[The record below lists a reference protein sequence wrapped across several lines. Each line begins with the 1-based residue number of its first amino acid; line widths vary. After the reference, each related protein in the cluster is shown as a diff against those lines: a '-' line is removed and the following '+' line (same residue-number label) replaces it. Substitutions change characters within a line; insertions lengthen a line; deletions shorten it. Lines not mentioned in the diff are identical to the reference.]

1 MLGRVLSRINQFELV
16 FANLSLALLVLI
28 LGAQVFFRYV
38 LNTGLGWTE
47 EVSRF
52 AFVWFV
58 YISASLAAQ
67 RGTHI
72 RVTLF
77 IRWFPGGRQ
86 YALLLADLIWIT
98 CNAFVVWAGVLLI
111 ERTLKF
117 PVYSTSLFMPLAWMY
132 TVIPLAHAL
141 MILRIVQRQL
151 GYWRHGTPIIAEEAA
166 QAIAEAEVAK

>member
-1 MLGRVLSRINQFELV
+1 MLGRALSKFNHFELV
-16 FANLSLALLVLI
+16 FANLSLALLVLV

-38 LNTGLGWTE
+38 LHTGLGWTE

-52 AFVWFV
+52 AFIWFV

-86 YALLLADLIWIT
+86 YALLLADLIWIGF
-98 CNAFVVWAGVLLI
+98 NVFVIWAGILLI
-111 ERTLKF
+111 ERTLRF

-151 GYWRHGTPIIAEEAA
+151 AYWRHGVPIIADEAA
-166 QAIAEAEVAK
+166 QALTDAEGVR

>member
-77 IRWFPGGRQ
+77 IRWFPGVKR
-86 YALLLADLIWIT
+86 
-98 CNAFVVWAGVLLI
+98 N
-111 ERTLKF
+111 K
-117 PVYSTSLFMPLAWMY
+117 SY
-132 TVIPLAHAL
+132 T
-141 MILRIVQRQL
+141 
-151 GYWRHGTPIIAEEAA
+151 
-166 QAIAEAEVAK
+166 